1 MKTAITLAL
10 LLTVGTALLAS
21 AEIKAADDYCNIE
34 SGESSLRQTMVII
47 DGNVAQPDG
56 AEGPSPENTPWRRFA
71 AQFFDA
77 RNPAI
82 DQIMAPRER
91 VTIAIANSDGSGLTP
106 LFTGCLP
113 TVSKE
118 EAAKLD
124 QDTSSMQK
132 FFGSDWRSR
141 AKDSAEDF
149 SRTATISLVKGL
161 KNAKVGV
168 AQSRSEFSSGSLVQ
182 SLNRAKPY
190 SLANGL
196 PRIVVYSDLSKY
208 DFPVADSAT
217 ARAKGRA
224 DGETASLD
232 LQRGELNIFSTGSA
246 IEDASANYL
255 RAFFLMSKA
264 KVETISGEGG
274 MVGSNGVPVKVAVYQ
289 GAITLGGNQYP
300 VRMRL
305 ATDQNGTVTMSW
317 IEEQSDRTRFVPFS
331 GIVNCTDDRN
341 CEYVGDRVF
350 AQVWTDTPGTT
361 PSCESW
367 MPFGGL
373 RDFSFTTR
381 GDTLAGKISDAICVI
396 VGEDDG
402 LEFNLKQVQNASF

>member
-1 MKTAITLAL
+1 MKTVITFAL
-10 LLTVGTALLAS
+10 LFTVGMMRPAS
-21 AEIKAADDYCNIE
+21 AEVKTADAYCNAD
-34 SGESSLRQTMVII
+34 SGVSSLRQTMVII

-56 AEGPSPENTPWRRFA
+56 PDGPSPANTRWRKFA

-77 RNPAI
+77 RNPTI
-82 DQIMAPRER
+82 GQIMAPRER

-106 LFTGCLP
+106 LFTGCIP

-124 QDTSSMQK
+124 LNTSNMQK
-132 FFGSDWRSR
+132 FIGSDWRSK

-149 SRTATISLVKGL
+149 SRTATISLVQGL
-161 KNAKVGV
+161 KSAKVGA
-168 AQSRSEFSSGSLVQ
+168 AQNRAEFSAGGLVQ

-196 PRIVVYSDLSKY
+196 PRVVIYSDLSKY
-208 DFPVADSAT
+208 HLSVADSAT
-217 ARAKGRA
+217 AHAKGRA
-224 DGETASLD
+224 DGETTSLD
-232 LQRGELNIFSTGSA
+232 LQRAELNIFSTGSA
-246 IEDASANYL
+246 VDDASANYL

-264 KVETISGEGG
+264 KVETIGGEGG
-274 MVGSNGVPVKVAVYQ
+274 MVGSNGVPVRVAVYQ
-289 GAITLGGNQYP
+289 GAITLGGNPYP

-331 GIVNCTDDRN
+331 GILNCTDGSN

-350 AQVWTDTPGTT
+350 AQVWADTPGTS
-361 PSCESW
+361 PSCEGW

-381 GDTLAGKISDAICVI
+381 GDSLTGKISDAICVI

-402 LEFNLKQVQNASF
+402 LKFNLKQVQNASF

>member
-1 MKTAITLAL
+1 MKTIISLAL
-10 LLTVGTALLAS
+10 LFTIGFALPAAAEVKTAD
-21 AEIKAADDYCNIE
+21 EYCNI
-34 SGESSLRQTMVII
+34 GNGGSSFRQTIVII

-56 AEGPSPENTPWRRFA
+56 AEGPSPQNTPWRRFA

-77 RNPAI
+77 RNPTI

-91 VTIAIANSDGSGLTP
+91 ITVAIANSDGSGLAP
-106 LFTGCLP
+106 LFTGCIP

-124 QDTSSMQK
+124 EDTSSMQK
-132 FFGSDWRSR
+132 FFGSDWRSESE
-141 AKDSAEDF
+141 DSAENF
-149 SRTATISLVKGL
+149 SRTATISLVQGL
-161 KNAKVGV
+161 KTAKVG
-168 AQSRSEFSSGSLVQ
+168 ASQSRSEFASGSLVQ
-182 SLNRAKPY
+182 SLNRAKTY

-196 PRIVVYSDLSKY
+196 PRVVVYSDLSKY
-208 DFPVADSAT
+208 NFPVADTAT

-224 DGETASLD
+224 DGEAATLD
-232 LQRGELNIFSTGSA
+232 LQRGEMNIFSTGA
-246 IEDASANYL
+246 AVDDASANYL

-264 KVETISGEGG
+264 KVETIGGEGG
-274 MVGSNGVPVKVAVYQ
+274 VVGSNGVPVKVKVYQ

-331 GIVNCTDDRN
+331 GILNCSDDSN

-350 AQVWTDTPGTT
+350 AQVWADKPGPT
-361 PSCESW
+361 PSCEGW

-381 GDTLAGKISDAICVI
+381 GDSLTGKISDAICVI